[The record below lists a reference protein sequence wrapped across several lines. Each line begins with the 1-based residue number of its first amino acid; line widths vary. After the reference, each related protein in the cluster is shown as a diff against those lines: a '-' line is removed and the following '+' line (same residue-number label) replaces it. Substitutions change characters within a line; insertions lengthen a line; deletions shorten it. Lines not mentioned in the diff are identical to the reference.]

1 MKCTTHGRF
10 ARTIRGYVGISPRAP
25 LWCMCIPRVTTRETV
40 PLRPRRP
47 HVVPR
52 VVPSLGVYPSMASS
66 IAMRAC
72 PAPCHATRAGRHAGA
87 SRRPTSSAS
96 SVSVVARAVNAG
108 ETSGKATEDGKPV
121 PPALTSEV
129 RVHATEAVTRCARV
143 DDASV
148 RGRRGGGIV
157 CHRTRAVGSRARDS
171 FDRPLDSRSIRA
183 RS

>member
-10 ARTIRGYVGISPRAP
+10 ERTIRGCVGIS
-25 LWCMCIPRVTTRETV
+25 MHVHTTSHDSRDG
-40 PLRPRRP
+40 PS
-47 HVVPR
+47 VVP
-52 VVPSLGVYPSMASS
+52 VVPTSSRGSSRPCPVTRRLSIPSMASS

-129 RVHATEAVTRCARV
+129 RVDATEAVTRYARV

-148 RGRRGGGIV
+148 RGRGGGGRVPSHSRGGLA
-157 CHRTRAVGSRARDS
+157 RA
-171 FDRPLDSRSIRA
+171 
-183 RS
+183 